1 MVQHGDG
8 GLSIFIGVDGTK
20 EELGLKAENFFI
32 FPENNLDEL

>member
-1 MVQHGDG
+1 MVEHGDG

-20 EELGLKAENFFI
+20 EELDLKADNFII